1 MEKSN
6 QKVISPF
13 LQQLYK
19 MVQDPE
25 IYHIISWNSAGDAI
39 VIKDEDLFVT
49 QIRKNI
55 FESTKFSSF

>member
-25 IYHIISWNSAGDAI
+25 IDHIISWNSFSDAI
-39 VIKDEDLFVT
+39 VIKDED
-49 QIRKNI
+49 
-55 FESTKFSSF
+55 